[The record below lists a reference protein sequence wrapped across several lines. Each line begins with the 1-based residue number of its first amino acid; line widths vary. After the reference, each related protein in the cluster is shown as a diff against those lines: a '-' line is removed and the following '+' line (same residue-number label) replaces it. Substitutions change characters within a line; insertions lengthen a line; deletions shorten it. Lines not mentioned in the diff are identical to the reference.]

1 MRNHSFVI
9 ASSRFNNTLATAV
22 HAARSS
28 ILTPLGKAKG
38 LSGSLVAR
46 FHGFNSPAAK
56 RSLCLFNNPINSA
69 DYGAVGF
76 LASAMRKANSSPDAS
91 APPPSLTVFS
101 ANARAASRKTVSLSV
116 VRACIGVFD
125 LARRT
130 QEKSPFGA
138 SKACSAGYGVER

>member
-1 MRNHSFVI
+1 MQNHSLVI

-28 ILTPLGKAKG
+28 ILSPFGKTNG
-38 LSGSLVAR
+38 LSGSPVAR
-46 FHGFNSPAAK
+46 FHGFNSPATN

-69 DYGAVGF
+69 DSGAVGL
-76 LASAMRKANSSPDAS
+76 LASTLRKANSNRDAS
-91 APPPSLTVFS
+91 DAPPSFAVFN
-101 ANARAASRKTVSLSV
+101 ANARAASREAVSLRV
-116 VRACIGVFD
+116 VNACIGVFD

-138 SKACSAGYGVER
+138 SKAWSI

>member
-1 MRNHSFVI
+1 TV
-9 ASSRFNNTLATAV
+9 SSRFNNTRATAV

-28 ILTPLGKAKG
+28 ILTPFGKASG

-46 FHGFNSPAAK
+46 FHGLNSPATN

-69 DYGAVGF
+69 DSRTVGL
-76 LASAMRKANSSPDAS
+76 LASTLRKANSNRDAS
-91 APPPSLTVFS
+91 VAAPSFAVFS

-116 VRACIGVFD
+116 VNACIGVFD

-130 QEKSPFGA
+130 QEESPFGA
-138 SKACSAGYGVER
+138 SKAWSIGYGVER